1 MSYSG
6 AQPDAES
13 CYQVGHTA
21 LVYRTAATASGLVAS
36 ASEDN
41 SVRLWSADGQC
52 LQTIPHPGAL
62 LLLLWWSCHDYSTW
76 KQAE

>member
-1 MSYSG
+1 MAFSFRV
-6 AQPDAES
+6 AQPDAG
-13 CYQVGHTA
+13 CCCQVGHTA
-21 LVYRTAATASGLVAS
+21 LVYRTAATAGGLVAS

-62 LLLLWWSCHDYSTW
+62 LHVHLTSCHYRS
-76 KQAE
+76 K